1 MVLTHQKTNYVTR
14 SHCFWSGIASQWT
27 RKAYLWPK
35 MTKNANF
42 WPKILILK
50 GGSKTVGTLI
60 SGNLL
65 YACLFRVKNI
75 DRQGSNE
82 PQGTKKGN
90 FDPNFLIFGTKIFF
104 VLFWKCNFSSQ
115 IDPGLT
121 RKKYF
126 PPKNFR
132 F

>member
-1 MVLTHQKTNYVTR
+1 
-14 SHCFWSGIASQWT
+14 
-27 RKAYLWPK
+27 

-90 FDPNFLIFGTKIFF
+90 FDPNFLIFGTKSHFFCFGSAIFRH
-104 VLFWKCNFSSQ
+104 K
-115 IDPGLT
+115 
-121 RKKYF
+121 
-126 PPKNFR
+126 
-132 F
+132 